1 MGIISFKKTNMD
13 DDTQAVVIDN
23 GSGMMKAG
31 YGQQESP
38 EVYFSSVIGRPKYGT
53 MVGSEV
59 KEHYIGKEAI
69 DKRGVLTLSYPVANG
84 IVNDWDDMTKIWEHT
99 YYNELRCEPTER
111 PAHLTEAPKNP
122 TKNREKMLEIF
133 MDTFQVPAFYVSV
146 QAVLALFSS
155 GRTTGCV
162 YDSGDGVSH
171 TVPVYDGFSL
181 KHAIKRANLAGRELT
196 TYLGDI
202 LNESGINLTS
212 SAEFDIV
219 RDIKEK
225 KTYVAL
231 DYEAEMQ
238 AFANDKSKE
247 TTYELPDGTVV
258 TFGNQQIKCPEVLFK
273 PNMIGKDFP
282 GMDKMVYKTIQM
294 CDIDVRRDL
303 FKNITLSGGSTMFPG
318 IQERLNKEIK
328 AQANASVEVKIV
340 APNERKFSVWIG
352 GSTLSSLTTFANMWI
367 TKGEYEETGVN
378 IVHRKCFQ

>member
-1 MGIISFKKTNMD
+1 MD

-69 DKRGVLTLSYPVANG
+69 DKRGVLSLSYPVANG

-133 MDTFQVPAFYVSV
+133 MDQFQVPAFYVSV
-146 QAVLALFSS
+146 QAVLALYSS

-196 TYLGDI
+196 GYLGDI

-238 AFANDKSKE
+238 AFSNDKTKE

-258 TFGNQQIKCPEVLFK
+258 SFGNQQIKCPEVLFK
-273 PNMIGKDFP
+273 PQLIGKDFP
-282 GMDKMVYKTIQM
+282 GMDKMVYNCIQA

-318 IQERLNKEIK
+318 INDRLVKEIK
-328 AQANASVEVKIV
+328 AQANASVEVKVI

-352 GSTLSSLTTFANMWI
+352 GSTLSSLTTFASMWI

>member
-1 MGIISFKKTNMD
+1 MD

-31 YGQQESP
+31 YGQQEAP

-59 KEHYIGKEAI
+59 KDFYVGKDAI
-69 DKRGVLTLSYPVANG
+69 EKRGVLHLSYPVANG
-84 IVNDWDDMTKIWEHT
+84 IVDNWDDMTKIWEHT

-133 MDTFQVPAFYVSV
+133 MDQFQVPAFYVSV
-146 QAVLALFSS
+146 QAVLALYSS

-162 YDSGDGVSH
+162 YDSGDGVTH
-171 TVPVYDGFSL
+171 IVPVFDGFSL
-181 KHAIKRANLAGRELT
+181 KHAVKRANLAGRELT

-231 DYEAEMQ
+231 DYEAEMA
-238 AFANDKSKE
+238 AFSNDKTKE
-247 TTYELPDGTVV
+247 TTYELPDGTIVE
-258 TFGNQQIKCPEVLFK
+258 FGNQQIKCPEVLFK
-273 PNMIGKDFP
+273 PQMIGKDFP
-282 GMDKMVYKTIQM
+282 GMDRMVYNCIQA

-303 FKNITLSGGSTMFPG
+303 YKNITLSGGSTMFPG
-318 IQERLNKEIK
+318 INDRLIKELK
-328 AQANASVEVKIV
+328 AVANASLEVKVV

-352 GSTLSSLTTFANMWI
+352 GSTLSSLTTFSTMWI

-378 IVHRKCFQ
+378 IVHRKCF

>member
-1 MGIISFKKTNMD
+1 MD

-69 DKRGVLTLSYPVANG
+69 DKRGVLSLSYPVANG

-133 MDTFQVPAFYVSV
+133 MDQFQVPAFYVSV
-146 QAVLALFSS
+146 QAVLALYSS

-196 TYLGDI
+196 GYLGDI

-231 DYEAEMQ
+231 DYEAEME
-238 AFANDKSKE
+238 AFSNDKTKE

-258 TFGNQQIKCPEVLFK
+258 SFGNQQIKCPEVLFK
-273 PNMIGKDFP
+273 PQLIGKDFP
-282 GMDKMVYKTIQM
+282 GMDKMVYNCIQA

-318 IQERLNKEIK
+318 INDRLVKEIK
-328 AQANASVEVKIV
+328 AQANASVEVKVI

-352 GSTLSSLTTFANMWI
+352 GSTLSSLTTFASMWI

>member
-1 MGIISFKKTNMD
+1 MD

-69 DKRGVLTLSYPVANG
+69 DKRGVLSLSYPVANG

-133 MDTFQVPAFYVSV
+133 MDQFQVPAFYVSV
-146 QAVLALFSS
+146 QAVLALYSS

-196 TYLGDI
+196 GYLGDI

-238 AFANDKSKE
+238 AFSNDKTKE

-258 TFGNQQIKCPEVLFK
+258 SFGNQQIKCPEVLFK
-273 PNMIGKDFP
+273 PQLIGKDFP
-282 GMDKMVYKTIQM
+282 GMDKMVYNCIQD

-318 IQERLNKEIK
+318 INDRLVKEIK
-328 AQANASVEVKIV
+328 AQANASVEVKVI

-352 GSTLSSLTTFANMWI
+352 GSTLSSLTTFASMWI

>member
-1 MGIISFKKTNMD
+1 
-13 DDTQAVVIDN
+13 
-23 GSGMMKAG
+23 
-31 YGQQESP
+31 
-38 EVYFSSVIGRPKYGT
+38 
-53 MVGSEV
+53 
-59 KEHYIGKEAI
+59 
-69 DKRGVLTLSYPVANG
+69 
-84 IVNDWDDMTKIWEHT
+84 
-99 YYNELRCEPTER
+99 LRCEPTER

-146 QAVLALFSS
+146 QAVLALYSS

-273 PNMIGKDFP
+273 PQLIGKDFP
-282 GMDKMVYKTIQM
+282 GMDKMVYNCIQA

-318 IQERLNKEIK
+318 INDRLVKEIK
-328 AQANASVEVKIV
+328 AVANASVEVKVI

-352 GSTLSSLTTFANMWI
+352 GSTLSSLTTFSSMWI
-367 TKGEYEETGVN
+367 SKGEYEETGVN

>member
-1 MGIISFKKTNMD
+1 MD

-146 QAVLALFSS
+146 QAVLALYSS

-231 DYEAEMQ
+231 DYEAEMA
-238 AFANDKSKE
+238 AFQNDKSKE

-273 PNMIGKDFP
+273 PQLIGKDFP
-282 GMDKMVYKTIQM
+282 GMDKMVYNCIQA

-318 IQERLNKEIK
+318 INDRLVKEIK
-328 AQANASVEVKIV
+328 AVANASVEVKVI

-352 GSTLSSLTTFANMWI
+352 GSTLSSLTTFSSMWI
-367 TKGEYEETGVN
+367 SKGEYEETGVN

>member
-1 MGIISFKKTNMD
+1 MD

-69 DKRGVLTLSYPVANG
+69 DKRGVLSLSYPVANG

-133 MDTFQVPAFYVSV
+133 MDQFQVPAFYVSV
-146 QAVLALFSS
+146 QAVLALYSS

-196 TYLGDI
+196 GYLGDI

-238 AFANDKSKE
+238 AFSNDKTKE
-247 TTYELPDGTVV
+247 TTYELPDGTFVS
-258 TFGNQQIKCPEVLFK
+258 FGNQQIKCPEVLFK
-273 PNMIGKDFP
+273 PQLIGKDFP
-282 GMDKMVYKTIQM
+282 GMDKMVYNCIQA

-318 IQERLNKEIK
+318 INDRLVKEIK
-328 AQANASVEVKIV
+328 AQANASVEVKVI

-352 GSTLSSLTTFANMWI
+352 GSTLSSLTTFASMWI